1 MTTTLQQM
9 IAEPKALIDLARSGE
24 EVVLTDGGEPVAKLT
39 GIATGKHKPSAEAL
53 NAWLDQIAKT
63 AAATSTGKKGGTSD
77 QELWDDLRADR
88 C

>member
-1 MTTTLQQM
+1 M
-9 IAEPKALIDLARSGE
+9 IAEPKALIDLVLSGE
-24 EVVLTDGGEPVAKLT
+24 EVLLTDGGEPVVKMT
-39 GIATGKHKPSAEAL
+39 GLGGEKGKFSPEKL
-53 NAWLDQIAKT
+53 NAWLDQVAKT